1 MAYKNADWIKETTA
15 TTGIGPLTLAGAA
28 GLDSGTFGSAL
39 NIGDTCSYAVI
50 SSTGVERETGIGTR
64 TASNILDRTI
74 VKSSTNG
81 GSLVDFGVGTKTVHL
96 GPIAGTQIPYNP
108 ITNKLG
114 LGIGAHS
121 DTVFTNPLTSG
132 QTIKFDGT
140 NWTNQADTGNDE
152 LGGFPVVLTSAQEN
166 DTIQL
171 KSWAWK
177 NTPQEALTDG
187 GNF

>member
-15 TTGIGPLTLAGAA
+15 TIGTGPLTLAGAA
-28 GLDSGTFGSAL
+28 GLDSNTFASVLPAGE
-39 NIGDTCSYAVI
+39 TVFECSYSVI
-50 SSTGVERETGIGTR
+50 SSTGTERETGIGTFTFPNLLAR
-64 TASNILDRTI
+64 TT
-74 VKSSTNG
+74 VKSSTNS
-81 GSLVDFGVGTKTVHL
+81 GSLVNFGVGAKTVHL

-132 QTIKFDGT
+132 QTIQFDGT
-140 NWTNQADTGNDE
+140 NWTNQNDE

-177 NTPQEALTDG
+177 NTAQEALTDG